1 MFFGILTLLTAL
13 AISSV
18 AAYYSIIGLM
28 AIFSG
33 ATTSIAVMGV
43 CLEIGKLIC
52 ASWTFTNWKT
62 SPFVMKTYFIG
73 AVIVLMLITSLGI
86 FGFLSKAHI
95 QQSSNTI
102 LMESKIQRIELKITQ
117 RQKEIG
123 RHQSRLNIL
132 DKAFEKYISL
142 GAVTKGFQKIGE
154 MESDTTLLKTKI
166 QGLENE
172 IDNFTDEKFDMKTEI
187 NLAEVETGPIRYV
200 ASMLYDDVSEREL
213 ERAVRWIIILLIF
226 VFDPLAVVLVIAAN
240 ISLRD
245 YRKERKMATRTIT
258 VMPDLS
264 DKEVID
270 KENVAEY
277 EEEDGSED
285 FKILTWETFSRNL
298 KNYKGKK

>member
-270 KENVAEY
+270 KENVSEY

-285 FKILTWETFSRNL
+285 FKILTWDIFKKL
-298 KNYKGKK
+298 KKL

>member
-1 MFFGILTLLTAL
+1 MFFGLLTLATAL
-13 AISSV
+13 AISVV
-18 AAYYSIIGLM
+18 AAYYSIVGLM
-28 AIFSG
+28 AIFAG
-33 ATTSIAVMGV
+33 ATTAIVVMGAV
-43 CLEIGKLIC
+43 LEVGKLIC

-62 SPFVMKTYFIG
+62 SPIIMKSYFIS
-73 AVIVLMLITSLGI
+73 AIIILMLITSLGI
-86 FGFLSKAHI
+86 FGFLSRAHI
-95 QQSSNTI
+95 AQSSPTT
-102 LMESKIQRIELKITQ
+102 LLESRIQRIELKVEQ

-123 RHQSRLNIL
+123 RHQSRLDIL
-132 DKAFEKYISL
+132 DKAFERYIEL
-142 GAVTKGFQKIGE
+142 GAVSKGLKKIGE
-154 MESDTTLLKTKI
+154 MESETNLLKTKI

-172 IDNFTDEKFDMKTEI
+172 IDNFTDEKFSMKTEI

-245 YRKERKMATRTIT
+245 YRKERKMATRTVT
-258 VMPDLS
+258 VMQDLS

-277 EEEDGSED
+277 EEEDGND
-285 FKILTWETFSRNL
+285 FKILTWDLFKKQL
-298 KNYKGKK
+298 KGKK